1 MKREIGP
8 YEVKT
13 KFPEILRRVEAGEAF
28 VVIKHGKAVARI
40 VPSHVIQQQKVE
52 SAIRELLAAKKP
64 VLSSKKLDEYKA
76 LGRM

>member
-13 KFPEILRRVEAGEAF
+13 KFPEILQQVEAGRCVRGHQARQARGQNRA
-28 VVIKHGKAVARI
+28 KHTV
-40 VPSHVIQQQKVE
+40 QQQKVE

-64 VLSSKKLDEYKA
+64 VLSSKKLNEYKA

>member
-13 KFPEILRRVEAGEAF
+13 KFPEILRQVEAGEVF
-28 VVIKHGKAVARI
+28 VVIKRGKPVARI
-40 VPSHVIQQQKVE
+40 VPNHTVQQQKVE

-64 VLSSKKLDEYKA
+64 VLSSKKLNEYKA
-76 LGRM
+76 LRRM